1 MRIMLGDK
9 IKELRKRDRR
19 TQDDLATALGI
30 TNQAVSRWEANK
42 AYPDME
48 MIPAIA
54 NYFHVSIDELFGYNN
69 DRESTLSRYIEKAN
83 RLLEPGVI
91 PDKKQLKRHEQ
102 FLREALS
109 EFPNEWHLQERLGMI
124 LWIMASADKR
134 KKNDTAT
141 LKDAAELFEQ
151 AYQNSDDAHMKE
163 RIHSSLIGV
172 LGTLRDYQKIKEIA
186 GQSSS
191 LSSCRELVRTVLLH
205 DSNYDRYVSEAFL
218 ALLHQLADVL
228 NMNFEHFA
236 TTNNPEIYLSLVML
250 YKSAF
255 GDGNYG
261 WFNSDIC
268 LLYLNAAR
276 ICNRN
281 KDYEQAISCFEKAH
295 DHGDC
300 FTEAAKEPIKRPTS
314 AGISNA
320 TELPSR
326 FVYINEETFKQYI
339 GLFSEDVISKL
350 RSNPKYAAIL

>member
-1 MRIMLGDK
+1 MRIMLGNK

-83 RLLEPGVI
+83 RLLEPGVT

-109 EFPNEWHLQERLGMI
+109 EFPNEWHLQERLAMI
-124 LWIMASADKR
+124 LSMIASNDKR
-134 KKNDTAT
+134 KKNETAA
-141 LKDAAELFEQ
+141 LKEAAKLYEQ
-151 AYQNSDDAHMKE
+151 AYQNCDDIHMKE
-163 RIHSSLIGV
+163 LIHSSLIGV
-172 LGTLRDYQKIKEIA
+172 LGRLRDYQKIEEIA
-186 GQSSS
+186 LQSSS
-191 LSSCRELVRTVLLH
+191 LSSCRELVRTVMIH
-205 DSNYDRYVSEAFL
+205 DSKYDRYVSEAL
-218 ALLHQLADVL
+218 LSLLHQLADL
-228 NMNFEHFA
+228 LDMNFEHFA
-236 TTNNPEIYLSLVML
+236 TANNPDIYLSLAML
-250 YKSAF
+250 YKSTF

-281 KDYEQAISCFEKAH
+281 KDYKQTS
-295 DHGDC
+295 DC
-300 FTEAAKEPIKRPTS
+300 FGKAYEHGTSFMEAAKEPIKRPTN
-314 AGISNA
+314 AGVSDA
-320 TELPSR
+320 VELPSR
-326 FVYINEETFKQYI
+326 FVYISESLFKQYI

>member
-9 IKELRKRDRR
+9 IRELRKRDGR

-83 RLLEPGVI
+83 RLLEPGSK
-91 PDKKQLKRHEQ
+91 PDKKQLKKHEQ

-109 EFPNEWHLQERLGMI
+109 EFPNEWHLQERLAMI

-134 KKNDTAT
+134 KKDDTAA
-141 LKDAAELFEQ
+141 LKEAAELFEQ
-151 AYQNSDDAHMKE
+151 AYQNSNDVHMKE
-163 RIHSSLIGV
+163 LIHSSLIGV
-172 LGTLRDYQKIKEIA
+172 LGTLRDYQKIEEIA
-186 GQSSS
+186 VQSSS
-191 LSSCRELVRTVLLH
+191 LSSCRELVRTVMLH
-205 DSNYDRYVSEAFL
+205 DSKYDRYVSEAYL
-218 ALLHQLADVL
+218 ALLHQLADLL

-236 TTNNPEIYLSLVML
+236 TANNPEIYLSLVML
-250 YKSAF
+250 YKSTF

-276 ICNRN
+276 IYNRN
-281 KDYEQAISCFEKAH
+281 KDYKQTIFCFEKAYE
-295 DHGDC
+295 HGDS
-300 FTEAAKEPIKRPTS
+300 FTEAAKEPIKRPTG
-314 AGISNA
+314 AGISDA

-326 FVYINEETFKQYI
+326 FVHISELTFKQYI

-350 RSNPKYAAIL
+350 QNNPKYAAIF